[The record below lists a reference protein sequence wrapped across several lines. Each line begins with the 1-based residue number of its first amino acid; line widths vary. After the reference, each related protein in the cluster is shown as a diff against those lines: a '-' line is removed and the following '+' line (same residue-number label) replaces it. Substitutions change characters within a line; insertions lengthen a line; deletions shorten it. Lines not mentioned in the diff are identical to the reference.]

1 MNDVLRCLPQI
12 GINSVQ
18 LCHNNTSMWV
28 FVNAFKCHM
37 VIGTQMKHQQ
47 ESVTAAR
54 LFGTLQREDDSAKKL
69 PNKHCD

>member
-1 MNDVLRCLPQI
+1 
-12 GINSVQ
+12 
-18 LCHNNTSMWV
+18 MWV
-28 FVNAFKCHM
+28 FVNAFKCHI